1 MKTSPALRFITII
14 AVTLCAA
21 IALRVVAAGKRYK
34 EQHAPFRLVIE
45 ERTALKKGTSFQNAR
60 NLLKNGTNCDMDFK
74 APGGAMLDPLCG
86 PATQAK
92 RTENLAHA
100 SGPHIQQKV
109 EFTRVSDLKAL
120 VAALSTSAASTQPAS
135 SSPAPEASATPA
147 THGHVQQQV
156 ESNTPQAA
164 KAIAEALGR

>member
-1 MKTSPALRFITII
+1 MNTNPGLRFITII

-21 IALRVVAAGKRYK
+21 IALRVVAAGKHYQQ
-34 EQHAPFRLVIE
+34 QHAPFRLVIE
-45 ERTALKKGTSFQNAR
+45 ERTAMKKGTSSQDAR

-74 APGGAMLDPLCG
+74 APGAEMVDPLCG
-86 PATQAK
+86 PATTAK

-120 VAALSTSAASTQPAS
+120 VAALATTASAKPAP
-135 SSPAPEASATPA
+135 SSPAPEGSASPSP
-147 THGHVQQQV
+147 HVSQQV
-156 ESNTPQAA
+156 ESNTPHAA